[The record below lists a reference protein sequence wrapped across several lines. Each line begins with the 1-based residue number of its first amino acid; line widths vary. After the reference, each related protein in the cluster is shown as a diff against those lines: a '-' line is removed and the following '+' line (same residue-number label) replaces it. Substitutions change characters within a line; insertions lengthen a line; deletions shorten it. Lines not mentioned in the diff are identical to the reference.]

1 MAMPTSAPVIAPI
14 FAVTNEMTLTTTPMV
29 YSTTATV
36 QDQPFPLKRPYVTT
50 SDAIPRGINSAPN
63 TVKIDPLP
71 CASAVCSL
79 GVNGCCP
86 LNGSSLPM
94 TLGLTFATKG
104 MATMVAIPPSNVK
117 APAITKRI
125 PNIVTPVGL

>member
-1 MAMPTSAPVIAPI
+1 MAMPKSAPVIPPI
-14 FAVTNEMTLTTTPMV
+14 FEVTNEMTLTTNPMV
-29 YSTTATV
+29 DSATATV
-36 QDQPFPLKRPYVTT
+36 QDRFFPVNKPYATT
-50 SDAIPRGINSAPN
+50 SDAISRGINSAPN

-86 LNGSSLPM
+86 LNRSSLPM